1 MTNRGQWLAVG
12 AIVAALGAAL
22 GAGISLSPDIRPIGP
37 GSHAPDFA
45 AANLTTGDSVRL
57 GDYSGEVI
65 LLNIWATWCA
75 PCEWEMPAIQ
85 RLHEALGPEG
95 LKILA
100 VSVDVGDSTDVL
112 AWVRERGLTF
122 EILHEASGRIQ
133 RLYQTTGVPET
144 FVIDR
149 HGVILKKHIG
159 PEQWDSPAHL
169 KRFAQLLGIDSVRTT
184 DRPTGVQLNGSQP

>member
-85 RLHEALGPEG
+85 RLHEA
-95 LKILA
+95 
-100 VSVDVGDSTDVL
+100 
-112 AWVRERGLTF
+112 
-122 EILHEASGRIQ
+122 SGRIQ